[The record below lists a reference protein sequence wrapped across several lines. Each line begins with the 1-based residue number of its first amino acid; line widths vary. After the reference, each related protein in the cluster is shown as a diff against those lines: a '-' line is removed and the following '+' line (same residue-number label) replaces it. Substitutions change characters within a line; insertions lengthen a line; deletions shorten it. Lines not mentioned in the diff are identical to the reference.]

1 MSSQFAIQDAWN
13 QIDRCYE
20 ALRPLI
26 KHKSRG
32 NAPAALAA
40 MTVAQKTFG
49 EASAMHQSALSNIK
63 NQGEHRELVAQNRV
77 LANHLGPLIA
87 SFADCM
93 QPHSEGQRKP
103 KGFSK
108 KLHAAIE
115 EQLRL
120 VERQPSLYHKLDL
133 SVLTPAN
140 LRVTLERAVQPDD
153 HGVAVAI
160 RLLRDLSRYRP
171 DLRAAVKE
179 SLLAH
184 GRLSENADSVEI
196 LPGTSLGIGDLPM
209 ASARILL
216 AARYLE
222 LSGELEL

>member
-1 MSSQFAIQDAWN
+1 MSRQFAIQDAWT

-20 ALRPLI
+20 ALRSLI
-26 KHKSRG
+26 KHKSIG
-32 NAPAALAA
+32 NAPAAFAA

-49 EASAMHQSALSNIK
+49 EASAMHQLALSNIK

-77 LANHLGPLIA
+77 LASHLGPLIE

-93 QPHSEGQRKP
+93 QPHSEGTRKP

-108 KLHAAIE
+108 KLLAVIE

-133 SVLTPAN
+133 SSITPAN
-140 LRVTLERAVQPDD
+140 LRVILERSVQPDD
-153 HGVAVAI
+153 HGVAIAI
-160 RLLRDLSRYRP
+160 RLLRDLFRYRP
-171 DLRAAVKE
+171 DLRAAIQEAV
-179 SLLAH
+179 LAH
-184 GRLSENADSVEI
+184 GRLSDSADSVEI
-196 LPGTSLGIGDLPM
+196 RPGTSLSIGDLPIG
-209 ASARILL
+209 SARVLL

-222 LSGELEL
+222 LSGEQEL